1 MRFLCRVIGH
11 RYRERLGWFPEGL
24 VTSVMGCTRCPV
36 WKKAPRDSRWIAT
49 AEHVDGE
56 VHVLPLED
64 LVEHADAD
72 CVCGT
77 TTEPV
82 PRQDGSTGWLV
93 THHSLD
99 GREANE

>member
-1 MRFLCRVIGH
+1 MRILCRVIGH

-24 VTSVMGCTRCPV
+24 VTSVIGCTRCPA
-36 WKKAPRDSRWIAT
+36 WKKAPRENRWAAT
-49 AEHVDGE
+49 TEHVDGE

-64 LVEHADAD
+64 LVEHTDAD
-72 CVCGT
+72 CVCGA

-82 PRQDGSTGWLV
+82 PRQDGSTGWLI